1 MSTSRSTAATPGFT
15 KNKVAIIT
23 GGSRGVRGPGAVVK
37 AMRPQLF
44 G

>member
-1 MSTSRSTAATPGFT
+1 MSTSQSTAATPGFT
-15 KNKVAIIT
+15 KNKVAIIND
-23 GGSRGVRGPGAVVK
+23 GSRGVRGPGAVVK